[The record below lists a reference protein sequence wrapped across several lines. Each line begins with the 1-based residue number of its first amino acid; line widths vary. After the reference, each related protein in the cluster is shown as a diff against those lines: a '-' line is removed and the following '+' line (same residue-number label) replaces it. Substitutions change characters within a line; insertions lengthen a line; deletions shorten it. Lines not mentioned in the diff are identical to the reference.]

1 MFRQRP
7 DRSCAMMEPMTGA
20 DEHPPEEASVLSS
33 LPGTR
38 PQRRSPKRAAPKSGA
53 ADPTAASA
61 PAPASPRRARP
72 PRPRRPAVASDPS
85 KPDPLPSI
93 ASVDPAST
101 GDRLGSETRRVAH
114 KPPLAAQGFEVDPV
128 HGAVNPPTGGELL
141 ASVVQGATELVEI
154 GLTLTRRLAR
164 SVFDRLPRL

>member
-1 MFRQRP
+1 
-7 DRSCAMMEPMTGA
+7 MTGP

-38 PQRRSPKRAAPKSGA
+38 PQRRSPKRAAPKSDA

-61 PAPASPRRARP
+61 PAPATPRRARP
-72 PRPRRPAVASDPS
+72 PRARRPAVTSQPP
-85 KPDPLPSI
+85 KPDPLPPI

-101 GDRLGSETRRVAH
+101 GDRPGSEPRRVTH
-114 KPPLAAQGFEVDPV
+114 DPPLAAQGFEVDPV
-128 HGAVNPPTGGELL
+128 HGAVNPPTGAELL
-141 ASVVQGATELVEI
+141 ASVAQGATELVEI

-164 SVFDRLPRL
+164 SVLDRLPRL